1 MASFQIPAALNLL
14 AAEAARMQCVE
25 RLRSARQWNSPSSTL
40 ACKGD
45 LRMST
50 SALTDAIYQNTAGNS
65 QGYPLGVPT
74 SWSWYSGTDTVTGN
88 TPPSNFS
95 AVTGWDTVY
104 PQARAPPDSTPNPSA
119 QIRNFP
125 TTRTPP
131 RLA

>member
-14 AAEAARMQCVE
+14 AAEAASMQCVE

-74 SWSWYSGTDTVTGN
+74 SWSWYSGTDTLPGK

-95 AVTGWDTVY
+95 PVTVWGKCS
-104 PQARAPPDSTPNPSA
+104 PHAAAPPPSLPSPHLL
-119 QIRNFP
+119 ISNFQSY
-125 TTRTPP
+125 
-131 RLA
+131 LHL

>member
-14 AAEAARMQCVE
+14 AAEAASMQCVE
-25 RLRSARQWNSPSSTL
+25 RLRSARQWNSPPSTL

-65 QGYPLGVPT
+65 QGYPLSVPT

-95 AVTGWDTVY
+95 AVTGWGQVY
-104 PQARAPPDSTPNPSA
+104 PQAAAPGDSNPTARS
-119 QIRNFP
+119 QITKFQ
-125 TTRTPP
+125 THT
-131 RLA
+131 